1 MNKLLLILLHSTAL
15 LVLTAHSCSEPAAAT
30 ATSTEQPVQRSTP
43 LIAGFGFEA
52 PPKPVDSS
60 VFSAMQRCGGNW
72 VALMPYAFVPAGK
85 AEIWFNNERQWWGER
100 SDGIIACTQLARRQK
115 QSIMLKPQLWIGG
128 GTFTGTYTL
137 ADTAQ
142 WKMFEFNYTRYI
154 VHYARLADS
163 LSIELLC
170 IGTELAEFTKARPD
184 YWSQLI
190 DTVRSVYKG
199 KLTYAENWDAW
210 NKFPH
215 WNKLDYIGVDAYF
228 PLSKQATPSTG
239 ELITLWKPHSEALKE
254 ASNKYS
260 KPILFTEFGYRSCNA
275 ATAEP
280 WVSDTDAP
288 VNLAAQENAYEAL
301 FRTFVP
307 QNWFAGGFVWKWH
320 AGHDAGGNYNNDYT
334 PQNKPAL
341 KRIAAWYAN

>member
-1 MNKLLLILLHSTAL
+1 MKLLLHIVLYFSLLL
-15 LVLTAHSCSEPAAAT
+15 LFSANSCSESASAAAAAESAQRT
-30 ATSTEQPVQRSTP
+30 AP

-52 PPKPVDSS
+52 PPRPVDTS
-60 VFSAMQRCGGNW
+60 VFAAMQRCGGNW
-72 VALMPYAFVPAGK
+72 VALMPYAFVPDDK

-100 SDGIIACTQLARRQK
+100 SDGIIACTQLARSQK

-128 GTFTGTYTL
+128 GTFTGSYTL
-137 ADTAQ
+137 PDTAQ
-142 WKMFEFNYTRYI
+142 WQQFEFNYTRYI
-154 VHYARLADS
+154 VYYAKLADS
-163 LSIELLC
+163 LGIELFC
-170 IGTELAEFTKARPD
+170 IGTELAAFAKARPD

-228 PLSKQATPSTG
+228 PLSKQETPATD
-239 ELITLWKPHSEALKE
+239 ELIKSWKPYCDALKA
-254 ASNKYS
+254 ASGTYS
-260 KPILFTEFGYRSCNA
+260 KPVLFTEFGYRSCNA
-275 ATAEP
+275 AAAEP

-301 FRTFVP
+301 FRTFIP

-320 AGHDAGGNYNNDYT
+320 AAHDSGGLYNNDFT

-341 KRIAAWYAN
+341 KCITAWYRN